1 MDKRSKKYFV
11 VAFKQYTDVGPI
23 YTMPQLIKAHDRDEA
38 ILEYKIRTNIPIG
51 ILGSYEVIREVL
63 TKKENTPTEA

>member
-1 MDKRSKKYFV
+1 MDKRSKEYFL
-11 VAFKQYTDVGPI
+11 VAFKQDTSVGPI
-23 YTMPQLIKAHDRDEA
+23 YTKHQWIKAHDRDEA

>member
-1 MDKRSKKYFV
+1 MGAKSPHIKIMK
-11 VAFKQYTDVGPI
+11 GMN
-23 YTMPQLIKAHDRDEA
+23 TM
-38 ILEYKIRTNIPIG
+38 EYKIRTNIPIG